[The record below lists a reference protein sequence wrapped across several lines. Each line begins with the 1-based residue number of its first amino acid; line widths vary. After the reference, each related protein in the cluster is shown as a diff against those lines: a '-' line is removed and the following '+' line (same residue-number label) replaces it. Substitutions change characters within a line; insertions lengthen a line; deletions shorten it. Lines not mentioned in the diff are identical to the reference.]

1 MHMSILTFF
10 ALAALVVVE
19 EDGSSRVEAT
29 ISVPRS
35 RAVVIDGTLEE
46 AEWRGSAVVRRPE
59 GEVLLRHDGKYLYI
73 GVRTARRGFPSVC
86 FARGD
91 TIRVAHASFALG
103 DVVYTR
109 NGTAWRLGAPFAWE
123 APARTLGAEADQR
136 RARFLTEHG
145 WIGSTVPMG
154 NPRHAEIQI
163 ALDQLDPRDLRI
175 GVALF
180 MEDEGRGEGIASWP
194 RAGAPGAGRDD
205 CANDRLVRGYAP
217 ERLTFRKKTWAK
229 LSLAPTAI
237 EVKRSPKP
245 RLAPRPA
252 IA

>member
-1 MHMSILTFF
+1 MHMSVLTFV
-10 ALAALVVVE
+10 ALAAIVVV
-19 EDGSSRVEAT
+19 EDGSSRDEAT

-46 AEWRGSAVVRRPE
+46 SEWRGSAIVRRPN
-59 GEVLLRHDGKYLYI
+59 GDVLLRHDGKYLYI
-73 GVRTARRGFPSVC
+73 GVRAARRGFPSVC

-103 DVVYTR
+103 EVVYTR
-109 NGTAWRLGAPFAWE
+109 SGTAWRLGAPFAWE
-123 APARTLGAEADQR
+123 TPARTLGPEADQR
-136 RARFLTEHG
+136 RARFLAEHG

-154 NPRHAEIQI
+154 NPRHAEMQI

-175 GVALF
+175 GVAFF

-194 RAGAPGAGRDD
+194 RAGAPGAARDA

-217 ERLTFRKKTWAK
+217 ERLTFRKSTWTK
-229 LSLAPTAI
+229 LRLAPAST

-245 RLAPRPA
+245 RLAPKPA

>member
-1 MHMSILTFF
+1 MHMCVLTFF
-10 ALAALVVVE
+10 ALAAIIVVE

-46 AEWRGSAVVRRPE
+46 AEWRGSAVLRRPE

-73 GVRTARRGFPSVC
+73 GVRAARRGFPSVC

-109 NGTAWRLGAPFAWE
+109 NGTAWRLGAPFAWD
-123 APARTLGAEADQR
+123 APARTLGAEAGQR
-136 RARFLTEHG
+136 RARFLAEHG

-163 ALDQLDPRDLRI
+163 ALDQLDSRDLRI
-175 GVALF
+175 GVAFF

-194 RAGAPGAGRDD
+194 RGPHDD

-217 ERLTFRKKTWAK
+217 ERLTFRKKTWTK

-252 IA
+252 NA